1 MIKVLVVGNAIQ
13 RVKSQ
18 LFLCTELQKIND
30 KYDFL
35 FCIDSP
41 DFIPYI
47 KKYNNIKYILIG
59 KTNDNVS
66 SNFQKNSL
74 FKNIKKGCKKIHF
87 ISNSSLNEFRKIFLI
102 FKQLERMYKKCK
114 KVFLKYLPDVII
126 ANGDRHF
133 GIEQVILKIG
143 RESNIKNIIPYL
155 VYSGSESCHLLREG
169 DSLREFSNNLP
180 LIARYIFKKY
190 SNQFL
195 NYNNKKYLF
204 YSPSKTLALG
214 KFGTLSKNPWQ
225 MGCGLADIIC
235 ANDEY
240 TYKRYLDN
248 NVPERKIKL
257 IGDVIYS
264 NIYSTYL
271 KKEKIKNSIIKKYD
285 LSFNKKVIL
294 ISLPQLAEHKLL
306 NWDKHWIEINFLIKC
321 LVKLNENLL
330 ISLHPKMV
338 FNKYYFLEK
347 KYKCKIAKEN
357 LSDILPIADLFIA
370 TYSSTIVWAVLCG
383 INSIIVDFYGLDYCM
398 YDYLETPRIIKRK
411 SRLLSVAQELL
422 SFKQNYFNDW
432 KQLSRN
438 IVFNDKIIRKYN
450 DLILE
455 VINESK

>member
-1 MIKVLVVGNAIQ
+1 MIKVLVVSNAIQ
-13 RVKSQ
+13 RIKSQ
-18 LFLCTELQKIND
+18 LFLCTELQKINNN
-30 KYDFL
+30 YEFL
-35 FCIDSP
+35 FCIDNP

-47 KKYNNIKYILIG
+47 KKYKNIKYILIG
-59 KTNDNVS
+59 KINDNIS

-74 FKNIKKGCKKIHF
+74 FKNIKKGCKKIDF
-87 ISNSSLNEFRKIFLI
+87 ISNSSFNEFRKIFLI
-102 FKQLERMYKKCK
+102 LKQLEGMYKKCK
-114 KVFLKYLPDVII
+114 RVFLEYLPDVII
-126 ANGDRHF
+126 TNGDRHF

-155 VYSGSESCHLLREG
+155 VYSGSESCFLLRKG

-180 LIARYIFKKY
+180 LIVRYIFKKY

-240 TYKRYLDN
+240 TYKRYLNN

-257 IGDVIYS
+257 IGDVVYS
-264 NIYSTYL
+264 NIYNIYL
-271 KKEKIKNSIIKKYD
+271 KKEKIRNSIIKKYN
-285 LSFNKKVIL
+285 LSFNKNIIL
-294 ISLPQLAEHKLL
+294 ISLPQLAEHNLL
-306 NWDKHWIEINFLIKC
+306 NWDKHWIEINFLIKS
-321 LVKLNENLL
+321 LVKLNENLI
-330 ISLHPKMV
+330 ISLHPKMNL
-338 FNKYYFLEK
+338 NKYTFLEK
-347 KYKCKIAKEN
+347 KYKCKIAREN

-383 INSIIVDFYGLDYCM
+383 INSIIVDFYGFNSHM

-411 SRLLSVAQELL
+411 SQLLPVSQELL
-422 SFKQNYFNDW
+422 SITQNYFNDW
-432 KQLSRN
+432 KQLSRSS
-438 IVFNDKIIRKYN
+438 VFNEKIIRKYN